1 MYERA
6 TFEQASERHLMHASR
21 MRLALM
27 AFLLAAC
34 GGVQSGQPLQS
45 RQDVDHD
52 DVPDVI
58 DKCPY
63 NPGPDANSGC
73 PMQSNPAASGGPD
86 ADNDGIS
93 DRNDRCP
100 NEPEDRD
107 GFEDDDG
114 CPEVDND
121 KDGVADVVDKCPSVT
136 ARTPD
141 GCPPPAAAGSNALP
155 LATPP
160 PTTPPPVSTKATPG
174 DRDGDGV
181 PDKSDQC
188 PDLAEDVDRIDDS
201 DGCPEPDNDSDGI
214 PDVSDKCPNLP
225 ESKNGKDD
233 TDGCPD

>member
-1 MYERA
+1 
-6 TFEQASERHLMHASR
+6 
-21 MRLALM
+21 MRVVLM
-27 AFLLAAC
+27 AFLFAAC
-34 GGVQSGQPLQS
+34 GGMQAGQPLQS

-52 DVPDVI
+52 EVPDVI

-63 NPGPDANSGC
+63 NPGPDVNSGC
-73 PMQSNPAASGGPD
+73 PMENKVGGGPGPD
-86 ADNDGIS
+86 ADNDGIGDKS
-93 DRNDRCP
+93 DRCP

-121 KDGVADVVDKCPSVT
+121 KDGVADVVDKCPSVP

-141 GCPPPAAAGSNALP
+141 GCAPPAGAGSNAP
-155 LATPP
+155 PTPP
-160 PTTPPPVSTKATPG
+160 APPATPTTPPPTTKATPG

-188 PDLAEDVDRIDDS
+188 PDLGEDIDRIDDS

-225 ESKNGKDD
+225 ESKNGKEDA
-233 TDGCPD
+233 DGCPD